1 MKRVF
6 VFLSVVLVAI
16 VAFPDAQFREV
27 INDNGEVK
35 SLCTSILGQDNER
48 NTQLNESITSELRST
63 ALYRNYIGY
72 WKIQNDSLF
81 LDSLLIYRTGRHNLT
96 KMELG
101 NLYASLKTP
110 TGYFVNWLTDTLR
123 ITSGNLVRYEHWL
136 WNSTWENEE
145 FVTVNR
151 GIVTGRTS
159 KHNKLINPQM
169 NDADILKLV
178 KNLDLGEIP
187 KRIFLRLVYSGF
199 DNNGQPTGLNIEVV
213 RSCGDSTIDKRV
225 VSAIDSAFMIHK
237 PFPIY
242 LIDGKYET
250 VTWLIPINKRD

>member
-6 VFLSVVLVAI
+6 VFLFAGLVAI
-16 VAFPDAQFREV
+16 PAFSDGQYREV
-27 INDNGEVK
+27 INDNGVVK
-35 SLCTSILGQDNER
+35 GLCTSILGQDNER

-81 LDSLLIYRTGRHNLT
+81 LDSLLIYRTKGDDLS
-96 KMELG
+96 KMELD

-110 TGYFVNWLTDTLR
+110 TGYFVNWITDTLR
-123 ITSGNLVRYEHWL
+123 ITSGNLVRYEHLL

-169 NDADILKLV
+169 NDFDLLKLV
-178 KNLDLGEIP
+178 SNLDLGKIP
-187 KRIFLRLVYSGF
+187 KRIVLRLVYSGF

-213 RSCGDSTIDKRV
+213 RSCGVPTIDKRV
-225 VSAIDSAFMIHK
+225 VNVIDSAFMIHK

-250 VTWLIPINKRD
+250 LTWHIPINKRD